1 MSFVLKPWH
10 LQILSFNSK
19 PLWLS
24 KGQYRHFRKAN
35 MIFLPVAMEICCL
48 KMRHARVSHLEVS
61 SRWGGTLNLGLTA
74 SMEMLNMLFHLKVV
88 STETY
93 VRSLVADT
101 WISHW
106 KSMLDVLIEVK
117 GPTTFAAMFLL
128 QLTTGLGDKVV
139 QRSALVR

>member
-1 MSFVLKPWH
+1 MG
-10 LQILSFNSK
+10 LS
-19 PLWLS
+19 
-24 KGQYRHFRKAN
+24 
-35 MIFLPVAMEICCL
+35 
-48 KMRHARVSHLEVS
+48 
-61 SRWGGTLNLGLTA
+61 A

-139 QRSALVR
+139 QRSALVRQEGHAFTPLPRGLSLSSLHVLPYVCMSYFQLLWLSPAV